1 EGARARRR
9 HCVRPRRSGALRLGP
24 PHAQARR
31 ARQGLQ
37 RGRSGPGHSRLLPG
51 RRRVRGPPLR
61 GPLVTLSPS
70 EVDAAD
76 RRVAERGRGS
86 AADRD
91 GAPHR
96 GPRAPARPRERAAAR
111 LARARLAGR
120 RAPVRPGPPPISMT
134 APTTL
139 YQWLR
144 AEPGRRLPLA
154 SVHLD
159 DARQAAREA
168 RSDGW
173 RLWVEGGPDGYVEAI
188 CEIECARRQRER
200 GARPP

>member
-1 EGARARRR
+1 
-9 HCVRPRRSGALRLGP
+9 
-24 PHAQARR
+24 
-31 ARQGLQ
+31 
-37 RGRSGPGHSRLLPG
+37 
-51 RRRVRGPPLR
+51 
-61 GPLVTLSPS
+61 
-70 EVDAAD
+70 
-76 RRVAERGRGS
+76 
-86 AADRD
+86 
-91 GAPHR
+91 
-96 GPRAPARPRERAAAR
+96 
-111 LARARLAGR
+111 
-120 RAPVRPGPPPISMT
+120 MT

-200 GARPP
+200 GARPPRFFERESARLREQGPMPLAKCGPRPRATTT